1 METPILI
8 GLSQQMLMKRQ
19 LSVIANNIANA
30 STVGFKSENLMFSE
44 YLAEAGKGEKISF
57 VRGSGIVR
65 DRSMGELVDTA
76 NSLDVAI
83 QGKGY
88 FAVETPFGTRYTR
101 NGHFQLNELRQIVTS
116 DGHPVLSENEQPIE
130 LRPNDREVTISR
142 NGDVST
148 ESGKIGK
155 VQVFSFENENLL
167 RRMSNG
173 LYSSP
178 FPPEASK
185 SASVIQGK
193 LEQSNVETITEVTK
207 MIDLVRAYESASKLM
222 EGEHDRERRAIRVL
236 TGMN

>member
-8 GLSQQMLMKRQ
+8 GLSRQMLMKRQ

-30 STVGFKSENLMFSE
+30 STVGFKSENMMFSE
-44 YLAEAGKGEKISF
+44 HLAEAGKNEKISF
-57 VRGSGIVR
+57 VRGSGIIR

-76 NSLDVAI
+76 NSLDLAI
-83 QGKGY
+83 SGRGY
-88 FAVETPFGTRYTR
+88 FSVENRFGVRYKR
-101 NGHFQLNELRQIVTS
+101 NGHFRMDELRQIVNS

-130 LRPNDREVTISR
+130 LRPNDREVTISK

-155 VQVFSFENENLL
+155 IQVFNFQNENLL

-173 LYSSP
+173 LYLSP
-178 FPPEASK
+178 LPPEVSE
-185 SASVIQGK
+185 SPVVLQGK

-207 MIDLVRAYESASKLM
+207 MIELVRAYESASRLI
-222 EGEHDRERRAIRVL
+222 EGEHDRERRAIQTL
-236 TGMN
+236 TKMN

>member
-222 EGEHDRERRAIRVL
+222 EGE
-236 TGMN
+236 

>member
-30 STVGFKSENLMFSE
+30 STVGFKSENLMISE